1 MPDMAMRRPVLAG
14 NWKMY
19 KAAREAAALA
29 REIREGVGEALL
41 DRGVVLAPPFTSL
54 PAVAE
59 ALRGSAIGLA
69 GQNMHPEIEGAFTGE
84 VSPVMLKDLGCTHV
98 ILGHS
103 ERRHIF
109 EETGEGVG
117 RKALARVDPGPT

>member
-19 KAAREAAALA
+19 KAAREAALLA
-29 REIREGVGEALL
+29 REIRQGVTEVLR
-41 DRGVVLAPPFTSL
+41 DRDVVLAPPFTSI

-69 GQNMHPEIEGAFTGE
+69 GQDMHPEIEGAFTGE
-84 VSPVMLKDLGCTHV
+84 GSPVMLKDVGCSHA
-98 ILGHS
+98 ILGPS
-103 ERRHIF
+103 QRRHIF
-109 EETGEGVG
+109 RATDEGVG
-117 RKALARVDPGPT
+117 RQ